1 MSVPSIHDRETGHAF
16 VARRVY
22 LWRMLFLAAI
32 IRLSSRPEP
41 PPNDLLAQTRL
52 RIGHL
57 GFIIIALVFVLVT
70 FWQR

>member
-1 MSVPSIHDRETGHAF
+1 
-16 VARRVY
+16 
-22 LWRMLFLAAI
+22 MLFLAAI